1 MFRISI
7 SMARVSP
14 VVLALGATVLTGGG
28 ATAQAEDQER
38 QSQLMTAADLGSGD
52 PDRIRLALVKMSRMP
67 VEEWSP
73 ELRETLFDALVREIG
88 EETYGDDPHVAIY
101 PMFNMVMQIAES
113 GDVRAAPILVRHGGF
128 GWDQLDLIVSFGEPG
143 LRALLEF
150 APELW
155 PYDDTEH
162 LDHQRLLAV
171 LHLFVYEWGG
181 GGLRRRDS
189 GPDPRHRR
197 TVTRRAG
204 VSRDPYRRTL
214 PLRGGTDAGVVR
226 GRQNSKGIRRHVRAA
241 GSIYCIARRSKEAE
255 TTCVRVPSRRK
266 PSGVANNRAWLMF
279 AVSDIA
285 IRPETAPVGVGWR
298 ARPRRGGPSD
308 SQADPPG
315 NRSPETLPAGRA

>member
-150 APELW
+150 APEAL
-155 PYDDTEH
+155 PFGIDDGTY
-162 LDHQRLLAV
+162 LDRQRLLAA
-171 LHLFVYEWGG
+171 LHLFVYEWGVEAFDDETLAQIRELAEEALAGPTHPGVLEWGAMGLALLVG
-181 GGLRRRDS
+181 GPESRLAVEEMAASDEAVRDRMLIPPESSGYTSRHEARRIEWVRKEAAYLLT
-189 GPDPRHRR
+189 DPKR
-197 TVTRRAG
+197 T
-204 VSRDPYRRTL
+204 PYYRRPGCL
-214 PLRGGTDAGVVR
+214 PDGYQFPKPPNC
-226 GRQNSKGIRRHVRAA
+226 RQ
-241 GSIYCIARRSKEAE
+241 
-255 TTCVRVPSRRK
+255 
-266 PSGVANNRAWLMF
+266 
-279 AVSDIA
+279 
-285 IRPETAPVGVGWR
+285 
-298 ARPRRGGPSD
+298 
-308 SQADPPG
+308 
-315 NRSPETLPAGRA
+315 